1 MRIVMIMAM
10 IMEKQQESDPFTL
23 FHLDRSQ
30 MVDCLRQ
37 IEAWYTHYP
46 QTLKKNTSLQ
56 RVHSPGGLFALAGAV
71 STLGCLAQRCIN
83 SKLPIVH
90 KIDGNCLPFAQLR
103 CHYLVDHFGASPAP
117 IMA

>member
-46 QTLKKNTSLQ
+46 QTLKKILHCRGFTAQAASL
-56 RVHSPGGLFALAGAV
+56 R
-71 STLGCLAQRCIN
+71 
-83 SKLPIVH
+83 
-90 KIDGNCLPFAQLR
+90 
-103 CHYLVDHFGASPAP
+103 
-117 IMA
+117 